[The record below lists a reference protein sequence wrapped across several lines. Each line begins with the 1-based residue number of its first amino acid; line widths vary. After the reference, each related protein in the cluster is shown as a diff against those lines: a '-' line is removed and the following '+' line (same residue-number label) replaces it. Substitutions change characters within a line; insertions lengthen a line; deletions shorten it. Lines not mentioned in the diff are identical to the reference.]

1 MTATDQDAAAE
12 RAAQELA
19 RRLRPL
25 VPPPLLLDS
34 LAFARAFIA
43 AMRAEHWKCIPP
55 PRPVAI
61 ARGEGAEPAAHADEL
76 EAVRK
81 ACEAASSRLHRKDDT
96 R

>member
-19 RRLRPL
+19 KRLRPL

-34 LAFARAFIA
+34 LTFARAFIA

-55 PRPVAI
+55 PPNVLTARREGSPPTDEFRAI
-61 ARGEGAEPAAHADEL
+61 KAAL
-76 EAVRK
+76 
-81 ACEAASSRLHRKDDT
+81 RKDDT
-96 R
+96 T